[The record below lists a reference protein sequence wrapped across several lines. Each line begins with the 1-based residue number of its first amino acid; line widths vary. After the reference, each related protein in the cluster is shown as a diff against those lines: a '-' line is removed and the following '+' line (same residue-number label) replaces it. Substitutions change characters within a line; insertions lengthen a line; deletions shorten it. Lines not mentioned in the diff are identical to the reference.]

1 MILGVKG
8 DAPKSLADFYRKV
21 WAQGDAGVSVP
32 LDVLQGSQV
41 QRVDVKSIN
50 RLDHL
55 KLKTTF

>member
-1 MILGVKG
+1 
-8 DAPKSLADFYRKV
+8 
-21 WAQGDAGVSVP
+21 
-32 LDVLQGSQV
+32 VLQGSQV